1 MSDGGG
7 KDLQAEG
14 LDLITEG
21 ITLTL
26 EELRELGM
34 VGEAGA
40 GRGFSDIALSG
51 LELGHEGLTSAFTA
65 FCERWEWGVR
75 ALVLE
80 GNKFA
85 AGVGLAA
92 GTLYE
97 TDQYV
102 EGMLKVGANSLLGN
116 PHATEEEITQKSW
129 SQLAADTTDAYLNP
143 DYSKES
149 FETAWANSKQGWMDA
164 GRDLMTS
171 EMMTGSASL
180 MSPERL
186 GMTDEQYETMLDEA
200 FGPTPE
206 ERAQQAGQV
215 PRTEQP
221 EEPQEPPRNW
231 QTRRDGSAG

>member
-1 MSDGGG
+1 MTGTDG

-14 LDLITEG
+14 LDLITQG

-34 VGEAGA
+34 VGQAGA

-51 LELGHEGLTSAFTA
+51 LVVGHEGLTSAFTS

-75 ALVLE
+75 ALVAE
-80 GNKFA
+80 GNDFA

-102 EGMLKVGANSLLGN
+102 EGTLKIATNSLVGN
-116 PHATEEEITQKSW
+116 PYATEEEITGKSW
-129 SQLAADTTDAYLNP
+129 SQLGDDTVDAYLHP

-149 FETAWANSKQGWMDA
+149 FEQAWANSKQGWMDA
-164 GRDLMTS
+164 GRDVMTS
-171 EMMTGSASL
+171 NAPMLPGL
-180 MSPERL
+180 SPEELRHRA
-186 GMTDEQYETMLDEA
+186 GISDEQYEKALDDT
-200 FGPTPE
+200 FGPSPE
-206 ERAQQAGQV
+206 ERAQAAA
-215 PRTEQP
+215 PPPQP
-221 EEPQEPPRNW
+221 EQTQRHWQER
-231 QTRRDGSAG
+231 QGGSAG

>member
-1 MSDGGG
+1 MSGGDG

-14 LDLITEG
+14 LGLITQG

-34 VGEAGA
+34 VGQAGA

-51 LELGHEGLTSAFTA
+51 LELGHEGLTSAFTS

-75 ALVLE
+75 ALVIE
-80 GNKFA
+80 GNNFA

-102 EGMLKVGANSLLGN
+102 EGALKVGANSLVGN
-116 PHATEEEITQKSW
+116 PYATEEEITGKSW
-129 SQLAADTTDAYLNP
+129 TQLGRDTANAYLNP

-149 FETAWANSKQGWMDA
+149 FDQALANSKQGWMDA
-164 GRDLMTS
+164 GRDVMTS
-171 EMMTGSASL
+171 DTMMPPG
-180 MSPERL
+180 MSPRDVSRDL
-186 GMTDEQYETMLDEA
+186 GITDEQYERALDET
-200 FGPTPE
+200 FGPSPE
-206 ERAQQAGQV
+206 ERAQAAGQ
-215 PRTEQP
+215 Q
-221 EEPQEPPRNW
+221 QA
-231 QTRRDGSAG
+231 QSDGSAG